1 MNDLSYK
8 VPSIVV
14 AVLVFFISLIL
25 FRYHT
30 GGDQSVYV
38 GIWNE
43 LEKLDFSEGRK
54 HYQKYLT
61 SQELVHFLLVDLFSK
76 IIEKSIFM
84 SFCNSLLAYSLM
96 LLFRKLRVHY
106 LIAVLIVLTNYYLY
120 VLYLPAERLKFGIIF
135 LVLSI
140 YYLNNYKNFLSFAVL
155 AFLSHFSVLIIYV
168 SILWKYFLI
177 KFSDIFT
184 KHKMTYSLLL
194 LIIFLLLAGILFGGT
209 IVDKSIN
216 YVYTKQ
222 FDYLGV
228 RRTLVEY
235 AGLKS
240 LIKPTIFL
248 IASLIY
254 AKNKTDTILIFIP
267 LIIGAFI
274 IGDDR
279 VNMFCYFIFMYGAL
293 QYRNGFNLGI
303 LLSCIYFGIKSYSFV
318 YQVIKYGNGFWLV

>member
-106 LIAVLIVLTNYYLY
+106 LIAVLIAVSYTHLTL
-120 VLYLPAERLKFGIIF
+120 
-135 LVLSI
+135 
-140 YYLNNYKNFLSFAVL
+140 
-155 AFLSHFSVLIIYV
+155 
-168 SILWKYFLI
+168 
-177 KFSDIFT
+177 
-184 KHKMTYSLLL
+184 
-194 LIIFLLLAGILFGGT
+194 
-209 IVDKSIN
+209 
-216 YVYTKQ
+216 
-222 FDYLGV
+222 
-228 RRTLVEY
+228 
-235 AGLKS
+235 
-240 LIKPTIFL
+240 PTI
-248 IASLIY
+248 
-254 AKNKTDTILIFIP
+254 
-267 LIIGAFI
+267 
-274 IGDDR
+274 
-279 VNMFCYFIFMYGAL
+279 
-293 QYRNGFNLGI
+293 
-303 LLSCIYFGIKSYSFV
+303 YSV
-318 YQVIKYGNGFWLV
+318 